1 MSDTSQGPGW
11 WQASDGKWYP
21 PEAAPGPGPTYTSAP
36 YAGASY
42 GFPPTPRPAQ
52 IEGLAIASFVVALV
66 GLVMLCMY
74 GLGVVA
80 CIAAIPL
87 AITARGRIN
96 ESNGALT
103 GEGFATAGLI
113 IGAIG
118 TALGVLGL
126 ILLLGILLGANSS

>member
-1 MSDTSQGPGW
+1 MTDAPQGSGW

-21 PEAAPGPGPTYTSAP
+21 PEVAPGPDPTYSSAP

-42 GFPPTPRPAQ
+42 GFPATPRPAQ

-66 GLVMLCMY
+66 GLVMLCIY

-80 CIAAIPL
+80 CIIAIPL
-87 AITARGRIN
+87 AVTARQRIKD
-96 ESNGALT
+96 SQGSLT

-113 IGAIG
+113 IGVIG
-118 TALGVLGL
+118 TALGALWLVLLAAVIVG
-126 ILLLGILLGANSS
+126 SSPS